1 MTAIFAAIFLV
12 SADWNLMTVQ
22 ILNQVGSGRLG
33 VAAAFSIVTIVLV
46 SIAIGIISFLVER
59 GTKTRTTVRFG

>member
-1 MTAIFAAIFLV
+1 MTG
-12 SADWNLMTVQ
+12 Q

-46 SIAIGIISFLVER
+46 TIAIGIITLLVER
-59 GTKTRTTVRFG
+59 WSKTTSTVRFS